1 MTAAGGQGAFGRV
14 MALAILI
21 LSLALSPVIVAA
33 THGPALSVVAED
45 IGHGHSHADPADTFA
60 GHDATDHEHPDT
72 DALPEATWFAH
83 VGLIAPPMPTGWSV
97 TTLVQPGPRRPPR
110 AG

>member
-1 MTAAGGQGAFGRV
+1 MAGRQGAFGRA
-14 MALAILI
+14 MALAVLI
-21 LSLALSPVIVAA
+21 LCLVLSPVVIAE
-33 THGPALSVVAED
+33 THGPALTVTAED

-72 DALPEATWFAH
+72 DALPESTARAH
-83 VGLIAPPMPTGWSV
+83 DGPVVTPMAEGWSGV
-97 TTLVQPGPRRPPR
+97 TLARQGPRRPPR